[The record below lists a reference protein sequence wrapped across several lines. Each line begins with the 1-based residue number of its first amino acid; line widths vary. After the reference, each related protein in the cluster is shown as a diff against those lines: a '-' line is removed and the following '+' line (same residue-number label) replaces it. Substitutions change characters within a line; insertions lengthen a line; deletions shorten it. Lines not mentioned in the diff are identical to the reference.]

1 MATAENLTPGTV
13 MDALHT
19 ALGELGID
27 ADQAVA
33 DATLR
38 DDLELDS
45 TEVVQ
50 ISLELTRRLG
60 FKVRLEDQPD
70 LTLAEIGEYVVR
82 VGAGTAEPA
91 AERA

>member
-1 MATAENLTPGTV
+1 MATAENLTTGTV
-13 MDALHT
+13 MEALHT
-19 ALGELGID
+19 ALGELGIE
-27 ADQAVA
+27 AEQAVP

-82 VGAGTAEPA
+82 VGTGVAEPA